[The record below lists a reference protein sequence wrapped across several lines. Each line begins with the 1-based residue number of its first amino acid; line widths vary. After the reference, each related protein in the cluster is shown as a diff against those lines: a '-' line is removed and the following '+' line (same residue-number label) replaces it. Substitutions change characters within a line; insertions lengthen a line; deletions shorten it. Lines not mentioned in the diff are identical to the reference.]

1 MIFGV
6 HLFLRC
12 DMPEQY
18 QESMTG
24 TTTVGLVFAGG
35 VILATEKRA
44 TMGYMIASKRAKKV
58 YQIADRIGM
67 TIAGGVGDAQ
77 QLARIITVECNLYQI
92 RRSRSITVGAAATLL
107 SNYLNQ
113 NRYFP
118 YYVQLLVGG
127 IDEHGPSVYSVD
139 AMGGAT
145 KEEDIVSTGSG
156 SPMAYGVLEDRYKPD
171 LKEEEATELAVRA
184 LRSAMKRD
192 AGSGEGI
199 HVVVI
204 TKEGYR
210 ELGEDQLK
218 KYPAKNS
225 A

>member
-1 MIFGV
+1 MK
-6 HLFLRC
+6 
-12 DMPEQY
+12 
-18 QESMTG
+18 G
-24 TTTVGLVFAGG
+24 TTTIGLVFNGG

-58 YQIADRIGM
+58 YQVANRIGM
-67 TIAGGVGDAQ
+67 TTAGGVGDAQ
-77 QLARIITVECNLYQI
+77 QLARILTVECNLYQI
-92 RRSRSITVGAAATLL
+92 RRSRSITVGAASTLL

-127 IDEHGPSVYSVD
+127 VDESGSVLYSVD

-145 KEEDIVSTGSG
+145 KEEEIVATGSG
-156 SPMAYGVLEDRYKPD
+156 SPMAYGVLEDRFHKDMTRDEAID
-171 LKEEEATELAVRA
+171 LAIRA
-184 LRSAMKRD
+184 LKAAMKRD

-204 TKEGYR
+204 TKDEYL
-210 ELGEDQLK
+210 EMNEDSLK
-218 KYPAKNS
+218 KYLPKTPA
-225 A
+225 

>member
-1 MIFGV
+1 
-6 HLFLRC
+6 
-12 DMPEQY
+12 MPEHS

-24 TTTVGLVFAGG
+24 TTTVGLIFAGG

-58 YQIADRIGM
+58 YRIADRIGM

-92 RRSRSITVGAAATLL
+92 RRSRAISVGAASTLL

-127 IDEHGPSVYSVD
+127 VDEHGPSVYSVD

-156 SPMAYGVLEDRYKPD
+156 SPMAYGVLEDRYRPGMSED
-171 LKEEEATELAVRA
+171 EAIELAVRA

-204 TKEGYR
+204 TKDKF
-210 ELGEDQLK
+210 EDQSEDGIK
-218 KYPAKNS
+218 KYLPQNS
-225 A
+225 V

>member
-1 MIFGV
+1 MA
-6 HLFLRC
+6 
-12 DMPEQY
+12 EQV
-18 QESMTG
+18 QESMKG
-24 TTTVGLVFAGG
+24 TTTIGIVFAGG

-44 TMGYMIASKRAKKV
+44 TMGYMIASKKAKKV
-58 YQIADRIGM
+58 YQVAERIGM
-67 TIAGGVGDAQ
+67 TTAGGVGDAQ
-77 QLARIITVECNLYQI
+77 QLARILTVECNLYQI
-92 RRSRSITVGAAATLL
+92 RRSRAITVGATATLL

-127 IDEHGPSVYSVD
+127 VDELGPSVFSVD

-145 KEEDIVSTGSG
+145 KEEEIVATGSG
-156 SPMAYGVLEDRYKPD
+156 SPMAYGVLEDRFRAGMSED
-171 LKEEEATELAVRA
+171 EAIDIAIRGLK
-184 LRSAMKRD
+184 SAMKRD

-204 TKEGYR
+204 TKEKY
-210 ELGEDQLK
+210 EVLGEDALK
-218 KYPAKNS
+218 KYLAKSN

>member
-1 MIFGV
+1 MT
-6 HLFLRC
+6 
-12 DMPEQY
+12 EQV
-18 QESMTG
+18 QESMKG
-24 TTTVGLVFAGG
+24 TTTIGIVFAGG

-44 TMGYMIASKRAKKV
+44 TMGYMIASKKAKKV
-58 YQIADRIGM
+58 YQVAERIGM
-67 TIAGGVGDAQ
+67 TTAGGVGDAQ
-77 QLARIITVECNLYQI
+77 QLARILTVECNLYQI
-92 RRSRSITVGAAATLL
+92 RRSRAITVGAAATLL

-127 IDEHGPSVYSVD
+127 VDEHGPSVYSVD

-145 KEEDIVSTGSG
+145 KEEEIVATGSG
-156 SPMAYGVLEDRYKPD
+156 SPMAYGVLEDRFRANMPED
-171 LKEEEATELAVRA
+171 EAIDIAIRGLK
-184 LRSAMKRD
+184 SAMKRD

-204 TKEGYR
+204 TKDKYEV
-210 ELGEDQLK
+210 LGEDALK
-218 KYPAKNS
+218 KYLAKTN

>member
-1 MIFGV
+1 
-6 HLFLRC
+6 
-12 DMPEQY
+12 MPEQL
-18 QESMTG
+18 QESMKG
-24 TTTVGLVFAGG
+24 TTTIGIVFKDG

-44 TMGYMIASKRAKKV
+44 TMGYMIASKKAKKV
-58 YQIADRIGM
+58 YKVAERIGM
-67 TIAGGVGDAQ
+67 TTAGGVGDAQ
-77 QLARIITVECNLYQI
+77 QLARILTVECNLYQI

-127 IDEHGPSVYSVD
+127 IDETGPSIYSVD

-145 KEEDIVSTGSG
+145 KEEEIVATGSG
-156 SPMAYGVLEDRYKPD
+156 SPMAYGVLEDRYRPNM
-171 LKEEEATELAVRA
+171 TEDETIDIAVRA
-184 LRSAMKRD
+184 LKSAMKRD

-204 TKEGYR
+204 TKDRYQ
-210 ELGEDQLK
+210 ELGEDALS
-218 KYPAKNS
+218 KYLVKSPA
-225 A
+225 

>member
-1 MIFGV
+1 MA
-6 HLFLRC
+6 
-12 DMPEQY
+12 EQV
-18 QESMTG
+18 QESMKG
-24 TTTVGLVFAGG
+24 TTTIGIVFAGG

-44 TMGYMIASKRAKKV
+44 TMGYMIASKKAKKV
-58 YQIADRIGM
+58 YQVAERIGM
-67 TIAGGVGDAQ
+67 TTAGGVGDAQ
-77 QLARIITVECNLYQI
+77 QLARILTVECNLYQI
-92 RRSRSITVGAAATLL
+92 RRSRAITVGATATLL

-127 IDEHGPSVYSVD
+127 VDELGPSVYSVD

-145 KEEDIVSTGSG
+145 KEEEIVATGSG
-156 SPMAYGVLEDRYKPD
+156 SPMAYGVLEDRFRAGMSED
-171 LKEEEATELAVRA
+171 EAIDIAIRGLK
-184 LRSAMKRD
+184 SAMKRD

-204 TKEGYR
+204 TKEKY
-210 ELGEDQLK
+210 EVLGEDALK
-218 KYPAKNS
+218 KYLAKSN